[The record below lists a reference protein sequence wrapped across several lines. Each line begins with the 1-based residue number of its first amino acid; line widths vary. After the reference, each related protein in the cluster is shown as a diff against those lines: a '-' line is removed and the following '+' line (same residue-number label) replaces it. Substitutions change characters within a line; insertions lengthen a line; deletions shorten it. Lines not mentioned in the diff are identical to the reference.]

1 MKELVLEFSF
11 YLLIVL
17 TLCAVTLS
25 LFTHDMMIMGV
36 GILLAIATLLLGLE
50 KKQYKADPFRS

>member
-1 MKELVLEFSF
+1 MKELALKFFF
-11 YLLIVL
+11 YLLIIL

-36 GILLAIATLLLGLE
+36 GILLAVATFLLGLE
-50 KKQYKADPFRS
+50 KKQHRADPFRN

>member
-1 MKELVLEFSF
+1 MKELALKFFF

-50 KKQYKADPFRS
+50 KKQYKIDPFRN

>member
-1 MKELVLEFSF
+1 MKELVLRFSF

>member
-1 MKELVLEFSF
+1 MKELVLKFSF

-36 GILLAIATLLLGLE
+36 GILLAVATLLLGLE
-50 KKQYKADPFRS
+50 KDCAVFRNRLC

>member
-1 MKELVLEFSF
+1 MKELVLKFSF

-17 TLCAVTLS
+17 TLCAVTLR
-25 LFTHDMMIMGV
+25 LFTHDMMIMGI

>member
-1 MKELVLEFSF
+1 MKELVLKFSF

-17 TLCAVTLS
+17 TLCTVTLS

>member
-1 MKELVLEFSF
+1 MKELVLKFSF

-36 GILLAIATLLLGLE
+36 GILLAVATLLLGLE
-50 KKQYKADPFRS
+50 KKQHRADPFRN

>member
-1 MKELVLEFSF
+1 MKELVLKFSF

>member
-1 MKELVLEFSF
+1 MKELVLKFSF

-25 LFTHDMMIMGV
+25 LFTHDMMIMGI

>member
-1 MKELVLEFSF
+1 MKELALKFFF
-11 YLLIVL
+11 YLLVVL

-50 KKQYKADPFRS
+50 KKQHKTDPFRS